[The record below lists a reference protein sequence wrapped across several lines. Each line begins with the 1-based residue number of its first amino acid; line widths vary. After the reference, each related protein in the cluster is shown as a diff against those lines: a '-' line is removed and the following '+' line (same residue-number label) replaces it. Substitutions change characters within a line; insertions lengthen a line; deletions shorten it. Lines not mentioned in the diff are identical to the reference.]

1 MYKYF
6 DAIFTDCF
14 IERIKKRSVTNVI
27 VGDSLS
33 YSNNQNFSTPDQDND
48 WSEGDN
54 CATRYRTAG
63 WFRSC
68 FLANPNGPY
77 TDSEK
82 IASHGYLTWQRW
94 KMSWISLK
102 AMQLMIRPRA

>member
-1 MYKYF
+1 MPF
-6 DAIFTDCF
+6 LPIVLLN
-14 IERIKKRSVTNVI
+14 ELKRRPVTNVI

-33 YSNNQNFSTPDQDND
+33 YSNNQNFSTPDQEND
-48 WSEGDN
+48 RSN
-54 CATRYRTAG
+54 YCATTYRTAG
-63 WFRSC
+63 WFRNC

-82 IASHGYLTWQRW
+82 IASHGYVTWQRW

>member
-1 MYKYF
+1 MPF
-6 DAIFTDCF
+6 LPIVLLN
-14 IERIKKRSVTNVI
+14 ELKKRPVTNVI

-33 YSNNQNFSTPDQDND
+33 YSNNQKFSTPDQENNR
-48 WSEGDN
+48 GN

-63 WFRSC
+63 WFRTC

>member
-1 MYKYF
+1 MPF
-6 DAIFTDCF
+6 LPIVLLN
-14 IERIKKRSVTNVI
+14 ELKKRPVTNVI

-33 YSNNQNFSTPDQDND
+33 YSNNQKFSTPDQEHNL
-48 WSEGDN
+48 GN

-63 WFRSC
+63 WFYTC
-68 FLANPNGPY
+68 FFANPNGPY